1 MIACTKSPQD
11 SRIPGLVGV
20 VVFEMPAVAK
30 GLILGFVNLMVVGLL
45 IGFDEG
51 VRHLSAVLTTILVI
65 GIAPALA
72 VGALVG
78 FLGGRLSV
86 FRRLVM
92 VWLPLTV
99 VVVLG
104 VLSEAR
110 LIGPAV
116 LPTMIGS
123 LVLEYWTRPNLAA
136 FKPSPLP
143 TSPLTLGA
151 LLGAVNVVV
160 VACLLAIYVTRIEPR
175 HSLSG
180 ISIHPPFGLH
190 FAAIVACAGAVPAV
204 IVGAISG
211 FLAQRLR
218 DHGLLT
224 RLAGIGSVAV
234 ACRTGAAAR

>member
-116 LPTMIGS
+116 LPTMIG
-123 LVLEYWTRPNLAA
+123 
-136 FKPSPLP
+136 
-143 TSPLTLGA
+143 
-151 LLGAVNVVV
+151 
-160 VACLLAIYVTRIEPR
+160 
-175 HSLSG
+175 
-180 ISIHPPFGLH
+180 
-190 FAAIVACAGAVPAV
+190 
-204 IVGAISG
+204 
-211 FLAQRLR
+211 
-218 DHGLLT
+218 
-224 RLAGIGSVAV
+224 
-234 ACRTGAAAR
+234 